1 MYHGVFLNS
10 NGLQP
15 GSDGLQPN
23 SDGVQRDGLQ
33 PIRFLDHPKSSQ
45 RSSGVSV
52 ALAAGW
58 VTCSGL
64 WRLSLS
70 RFSMAEVPICHWKIC
85 PVMSRGHPATHMRLL
100 LLTEKDREMRM
111 VEADQFFFIFR
122 ELPHFVQPVVFW
134 CRNTSSWETSPAN
147 SRFFFYFFSVG
158 PFGTS
163 SRFWWPCFLSEL
175 SRSMVHA
182 GFF

>member
-111 VEADQFFFIFR
+111 GGSGSVFFHFQGAPSLRAASCFLVQKHFELGDKPCKQSFLLLFFFGGSIRNIQSF
-122 ELPHFVQPVVFW
+122 LVAVFF
-134 CRNTSSWETSPAN
+134 E
-147 SRFFFYFFSVG
+147 
-158 PFGTS
+158 
-163 SRFWWPCFLSEL
+163 
-175 SRSMVHA
+175 
-182 GFF
+182 